1 MQRQNRRRI
10 TPAWAGKSGSGLP
23 EDNALRDHPRV
34 GGEKAPSATIVSF
47 ALGSPPRGRG
57 KDAIQRHASRCVGIT
72 PAWAGKSIGVMCV
85 RHDHRDHPR
94 VGGEKCALLRIL
106 PLTLGSPPRGRG
118 KVSVLLNNDFHI
130 RITPAWAGK
139 RCFQIGLFHRRRD
152 HPRVGGEKLFA
163 VVACPALKGS
173 PPRGRG
179 KAGCAALRWSFGGIT
194 PAWAGKSP
202 LSALEVVC
210 RGDHPRVGGE
220 KFNAYAKIWN
230 EWGSP
235 PRGRGKAVRLKYD
248 TAAERITPAWAGKR
262 KPTTTTS
269 SSATDHPRV
278 GGEKLEWAPITFLM
292 LGSPPRGR
300 GKVTD
305 CICPFIIHGITPA
318 WAGKS
323 LNGPQ

>member
-1 MQRQNRRRI
+1 MWNPRTCGEKSLTCERIDFRLGSPPRRRGKAILVVQSSRCLRI
-10 TPAWAGKSGSGLP
+10 TPAWAGKRLLV
-23 EDNALRDHPRV
+23 LRLFRLRWDHPRV
-34 GGEKAPSATIVSF
+34 GGEKT
-47 ALGSPPRGRG
+47 LYRGM
-57 KDAIQRHASRCVGIT
+57 HLV
-72 PAWAGKSIGVMCV
+72 V
-85 RHDHRDHPR
+85 
-94 VGGEKCALLRIL
+94 
-106 PLTLGSPPRGRG
+106 LGSPPRGRG
-118 KVSVLLNNDFHI
+118 KVCVTPHFAAYSG
-130 RITPAWAGK
+130 ITPAWAGK

-235 PRGRGKAVRLKYD
+235 PRGRGK
-248 TAAERITPAWAGKR
+248 EPKR
-262 KPTTTTS
+262 KPNN
-269 SSATDHPRV
+269 PGNR
-278 GGEKLEWAPITFLM
+278 
-292 LGSPPRGR
+292 
-300 GKVTD
+300 
-305 CICPFIIHGITPA
+305 ITPA

-323 LNGPQ
+323 LH